1 MTGTPIRDS
10 LTDFH
15 GLMVFLG
22 VDPYNME
29 QWWRRCLC
37 VPYISGRT
45 SKLESLLAKYMW
57 RTAKRDVLNQI
68 EIPEQS
74 EEIHFLQFSPIEEHF
89 YRRQHIECAQEV
101 QRKINRFGLNLAMS
115 MSELDRKTLG
125 LILQPIMR
133 LRQACCHPQIV
144 KGMNMNIQK
153 STLTMEQ
160 LLENMIKKVTGECEE
175 ANRQYV
181 AALNGLAGLDIIED
195 KTAEAVENY
204 RTVLR

>member
-1 MTGTPIRDS
+1 MLKVNDRLSHFCLTLVDHTSCILDISRLSAVNRWCVTGTPIRDS

-74 EEIHFLQFSPIEEHF
+74 QEIHFLQFSPIEEHF
-89 YRRQHIECAQEV
+89 YRQE
-101 QRKINRFGLNLAMS
+101 L
-115 MSELDRKTLG
+115 
-125 LILQPIMR
+125 
-133 LRQACCHPQIV
+133 
-144 KGMNMNIQK
+144 
-153 STLTMEQ
+153 
-160 LLENMIKKVTGECEE
+160 LLEVMPKPIFLFGSLVQMPSFPSKYSFH
-175 ANRQYV
+175 A
-181 AALNGLAGLDIIED
+181 
-195 KTAEAVENY
+195 
-204 RTVLR
+204 

>member
-10 LTDFH
+10 LSDFH

-22 VDPYNME
+22 IDPYNME

-37 VPYISGRT
+37 VPYISGQT
-45 SKLESLLAKYMW
+45 AKLEALLAKYLW
-57 RTAKRDVLNQI
+57 RTAKRDVLHQI
-68 EIPEQS
+68 DIPEQT

-89 YRRQHIECAQEV
+89 YRRQHIECAHDVSLTTVLNVSIVAKTYDVLLLCTFLLYQV
-101 QRKINRFGLNLAMS
+101 QRKINRFGLNLGMS

-125 LILQPIMR
+125 LILQPIIK

-144 KGMNMNIQK
+144 KGMNMNMQK

-160 LLENMIKKVTGECEE
+160 LLENMIKKVTNE
-175 ANRQYV
+175 
-181 AALNGLAGLDIIED
+181 IE
-195 KTAEAVENY
+195 VI
-204 RTVLR
+204 